1 MSDLPTREA
10 WKGQPNS
17 AVIGFAIAD
26 AYACGDL
33 MTREEFID
41 SIDVVA
47 LAWSVMF
54 DTPMPGL
61 RIGDDTE

>member
-10 WKGQPNS
+10 WGENLNDPEI
-17 AVIGFAIAD
+17 AFGIAD
-26 AYACGDL
+26 AYLHGVL